1 MASWSPTI
9 SPDAV
14 SENWSTV
21 LLSLRDLRRDV
32 PINYNQYPGIALTP
46 ACFADGAYTDDKA
59 ACVASLIAIGYR
71 SFALDLYLDGESG
84 GWGICPVASASS
96 DASDTASST
105 PAAAT
110 MAPTTTTTTTAAA
123 ASSPL
128 PLPLLLPRQSAAA
141 PAYSCAP
148 SFNATTLLTI
158 FDTWMTGTNT
168 DLGARILLL
177 TLSLHRAANTTLTA
191 PPQPL
196 TGTLRSANIL
206 ADAYTP
212 THLLADRGNLNGSW
226 YDDTETINNTYFTTL
241 SMPDSTASTPDG
253 WPSESYLEFKVSKR
267 VLVAYGAT
275 DPAVAAVYDPAATGD
290 DAAIFPAGYLGA
302 HNTSSSSPS
311 TPPCLYNTSSTA
323 VSAGNASWAQA
334 LSPAPPTT
342 PANITALAN
351 CGYSTLL
358 EPAAAAANTSLE
370 ERFRSY
376 EELIRATA
384 AWAWADDEPQNTTGR
399 LPSFRCAAMRVA
411 DGRWFVADCNESRR
425 AACRVDGLPYDW
437 TLTPT
442 ALPYA
447 SQPACFSAPRT
458 PLENTHLHRTLQR
471 TLAPHTDTDTSTA
484 SVWLALNSLATDSCW
499 VPGGADADCPY
510 GDGGDARREVIVS
523 AVAAVIALVVFGLM
537 WFAKGASW
545 RVERSR
551 RRRRRVAKKRV
562 REGVEY
568 EGVPS

>member
-46 ACFADGAYTDDKA
+46 ACFADGSYTDDKA
-59 ACVASLIAIGYR
+59 ACVADLIAIGYR
-71 SFALDLYLDGESG
+71 SFLLDLYLDGESG
-84 GWGICPVASASS
+84 GWGICPASDVPAPAASS
-96 DASDTASST
+96 NAASST
-105 PAAAT
+105 T
-110 MAPTTTTTTTAAA
+110 PTTTPASTTAAA
-123 ASSPL
+123 S
-128 PLPLLLPRQSAAA
+128 LLPRQSAQS
-141 PAYSCAP
+141 YTCTP

-177 TLSLHRAANTTLTA
+177 TLSLHPTRNTTSTT

-196 TGTLRSANIL
+196 TSTLKSANIL

-212 THLLADRGNLNGSW
+212 TLLLSDRNNLNGSW
-226 YDDTETINNTYFTTL
+226 YDDTTTTNNTYFTTRFAA
-241 SMPDSTASTPDG
+241 DNTVSTPDG
-253 WPSESYLEFKVSKR
+253 WPSESYLEFKVGKR
-267 VLVAYGAT
+267 VLVAFGEL
-275 DPAVAAVYDPAATGD
+275 DNAVSAVYDPAATGD
-290 DAAIFPAGYLGA
+290 DAVIFPEGYIGEPVPYNA
-302 HNTSSSSPS
+302 SS
-311 TPPCLYNTSSTA
+311 TPTCFYNPSDTRIA
-323 VSAGNASWAQA
+323 AGNSSWAQA
-334 LSPAPPTT
+334 LYRAPAAAAAAAA
-342 PANITALAN
+342 ANITALIN

-358 EPAAAAANTSLE
+358 DSVGAANTSLE

-376 EELIRATA
+376 EAQIRATA
-384 AWAWADDEPQNTTGR
+384 AWAWGDDEPQNTTGR
-399 LPSFRCAAMRVA
+399 KASFRCAAMRVA

-425 AACRVDGLPYDW
+425 AACRVGGRPYDW

-442 ALPYA
+442 PLPYA
-447 SQPACFSAPRT
+447 LLPPCFAAPRT
-458 PLENTHLHRTLQR
+458 PLENTHLHSLLRSTL
-471 TLAPHTDTDTSTA
+471 PSTA
-484 SVWLALNSLATDSCW
+484 SVWLDLNSLSTDSCW
-499 VPGGADADCPY
+499 VSGGANAPCPY
-510 GDGGDARREVIVS
+510 KLGDEGRREVIVS
-523 AVAAVIALVVFGLM
+523 AVAAVIVLVVFGLM

-551 RRRRRVAKKRV
+551 RKRRRAVKKRV